1 MAEKV
6 KKTKKEDSVE
16 ENFVIED
23 AFERLEEI
31 VAKLENPDTKLNE
44 AMDLYKE
51 GVVLS
56 EKCRENLEGVET
68 EIKILNTD
76 NTK

>member
-1 MAEKV
+1 MAERV

-31 VAKLENPDTKLNE
+31 VSKLESGNLQLEESVALYNE
-44 AMDLYKE
+44 GSELA
-51 GVVLS
+51 
-56 EKCRENLEGVET
+56 EKCKKALADADATTIIGGG
-68 EIKILNTD
+68 
-76 NTK
+76 

>member
-1 MAEKV
+1 
-6 KKTKKEDSVE
+6 
-16 ENFVIED
+16 
-23 AFERLEEI
+23 
-31 VAKLENPDTKLNE
+31 
-44 AMDLYKE
+44 MDLYKE

>member
-1 MAEKV
+1 MAERV

-51 GVVLS
+51 GVV
-56 EKCRENLEGVET
+56 VET

>member
-1 MAEKV
+1 MAERV

-51 GVVLS
+51 GVILS
-56 EKCRENLEGVET
+56 KKCRENLEGVET